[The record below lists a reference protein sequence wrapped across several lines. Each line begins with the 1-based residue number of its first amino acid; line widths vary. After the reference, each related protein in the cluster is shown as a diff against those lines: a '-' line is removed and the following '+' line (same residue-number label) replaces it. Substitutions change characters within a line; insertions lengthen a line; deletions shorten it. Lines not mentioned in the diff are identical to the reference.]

1 VLPETAV
8 MSKHERKEPSVP
20 TILPNRRR
28 ATAKPVKQKQTV
40 ASLLFNAFMICSA
53 LALTFVVL
61 VTEERAAFGPQKD
74 AAATMEQSADS
85 LTPH

>member
-1 VLPETAV
+1 
-8 MSKHERKEPSVP
+8 MP

-53 LALTFVVL
+53 LALTIVVL

-74 AAATMEQSADS
+74 AAVTMEQSADS
-85 LTPH
+85 LTPR